1 MSNNDIIST
10 ITNLGLQ
17 AISDS
22 MTGQDVIFTKMVTGD
37 GSLTSQNPETLTSLV
52 HPVSNLIIEHYET
65 NTDTNGVYLKV
76 TSFIREVRNAYY
88 FRELGLY
95 ARFKDS
101 DKEFLYAYVNKGD
114 MATYIPKGNN
124 FVTEE
129 VATMIVPI
137 GRADN
142 ITVMCDTESALIG
155 LQNKADIDF
164 NNINYDAKVKINQL
178 KALRTGDANTDKDVL
193 NAVINYAHSTFDL
206 SKFTVAGTPTIT
218 DDGIASGFVSQ
229 TNFLNATYTSTTPTT
244 SVDIWTKV
252 IITEVTETS
261 GVYWAIDGNLR
272 LMRSSATA
280 IGLRGFSGALSC
292 DVTGLSLA
300 LNDEVIIHANVTGTN
315 ATVDVWINGVK
326 SSNSVTHSNTI
337 ERAYSHLVVG
347 GQYNNGNYSPL
358 NSIDLKYQRVLF
370 DGVEVFSGN
379 KTGLDVI
386 KPDDYTVVGTPTISA
401 DGIITFSD
409 ADNYVSGIAPSL
421 WNGKSWRFDIDIDF
435 VPYTTDESNANTA
448 FIHFCGDRYSVIGY
462 NPSWNSL
469 STRFY
474 ATDGESHLVTIENI
488 SSKFGKGKIHL
499 QVHYDYS
506 LGELYFFATQNGVT
520 YKSSV
525 QTYTNKDFRNQTANF
540 MFANGYNYNSEFP
553 IYTPID
559 LNSVKFYVDG
569 NLVYQPCLKIPYT
582 KSKTGSKIADV
593 SVRPRVTDMYEQF
606 GYAPYYTLSDTDFT
620 LPMGELYGMLE
631 KSKTTGFLGQTVF
644 SLDPLFNDGLHLL
657 DGALLQG
664 DGVYKSFIDNYIKP
678 LYNSTPS
685 RFVTETVWQQSV
697 STHGVCGY
705 YVYDS
710 TNNTVRL
717 PKVTGFVEGTLDS
730 SALGSLV
737 EAGLPLSWLDH
748 THTRGDMNI
757 TGNIVNNP
765 VFQYAD
771 DNSNGAFRTT
781 NLGLALIQG
790 SSDGYQIKSISFDAS
805 RSWTGSTSAP
815 NYATT
820 AHNASTVQPQSIK
833 GYMYIVVANNVSSV
847 ATLNQSSIITE
858 VNSKADMS
866 LSNVNNTAKVLM
878 SGMGMPSARYI
889 DLTFGVSGTRYTAPA
904 NGWFIFSKRGTEAGQ
919 WITADCGSTRQC
931 YTASNNQAEATIYM
945 AVKKGDVLT
954 LNYILGG
961 ENTFSRFVYAQGSE
975 SEV

>member
-1 MSNNDIIST
+1 MIKKTKPNIAIPSEFAVVGEKRDFSEVKIQNGFDPFDKDTLEGSCLNKFIDDTYKGLNYSMAGTDAI
-10 ITNLGLQ
+10 NLIKEG
-17 AISDS
+17 
-22 MTGQDVIFTKMVTGD
+22 
-37 GSLTSQNPETLTSLV
+37 ETLTSKNGNLESM
-52 HPVSNLIIEHYET
+52 PVVS
-65 NTDTNGVYLKV
+65 TDLTGLTASGDNRLHALKGYLDNG
-76 TSFIREVRNAYY
+76 
-88 FRELGLY
+88 ELLTDAEGL
-95 ARFKDS
+95 
-101 DKEFLYAYVNKGD
+101 
-114 MATYIPKGNN
+114 
-124 FVTEE
+124 
-129 VATMIVPI
+129 
-137 GRADN
+137 AD
-142 ITVMCDTESALIG
+142 V
-155 LQNKADIDF
+155 
-164 NNINYDAKVKINQL
+164 V
-178 KALRTGDANTDKDVL
+178 
-193 NAVINYAHSTFDL
+193 NYAHSTFDL
-206 SKFTVAGTPTIT
+206 SKFTVTGTPTIT

-315 ATVDVWINGVK
+315 ATVDVWVNGVK
-326 SSNSVTHSNTI
+326 SSNTVTQSNTI
-337 ERAYSHLVVG
+337 GIAYSHLVIG
-347 GQYNNGNYSPL
+347 GQYSNGNYSPK

-401 DGIITFSD
+401 DGIVTHSD

-421 WNGKSWRFDIDIDF
+421 WNGKSWRFDFDADF
-435 VPYTTDESNANTA
+435 VPYTTDELNTGMP
-448 FIHFCGDRYSVIGY
+448 FMHFCGDKYSFISY
-462 NPSWNSL
+462 SPSWNSIY
-469 STRFY
+469 SPMYT
-474 ATDGESHLVTIENI
+474 TDGENHQIAVENVR
-488 SSKFGKGKIHL
+488 SKFAKGK
-499 QVHYDYS
+499 VHIEYYFNYS
-506 LGELYFFATQNGVT
+506 TGERYFTATQNGVT

-525 QTYTNKDFRNQTANF
+525 QTYTNKDFRNQGKDF

-582 KSKTGSKIADV
+582 KSKTGSKIADA
-593 SVRPRVTDMYEQF
+593 SVRNRVADMYNQQ
-606 GYAPYYTLSDTDFT
+606 GYAPYYTLFDTDFT
-620 LPMGELYGMLE
+620 LPMGELYGMIE

-765 VFQYAD
+765 VFQNAEDY
-771 DNSNGAFRTT
+771 SNGAFRTT
-781 NLGLALIQG
+781 NLGVALVG
-790 SSDGYQIKSISFDAS
+790 SGDGYQAKSISFDAS

-904 NGWFIFSKRGTEAGQ
+904 NGWFIFSKRGTVNGQ
-919 WITADCGSTRQC
+919 WILGDCGSTRQC
-931 YTASNNQAEATIYM
+931 YTASDNQAEATIYM

-954 LNYILGG
+954 LNYILDG